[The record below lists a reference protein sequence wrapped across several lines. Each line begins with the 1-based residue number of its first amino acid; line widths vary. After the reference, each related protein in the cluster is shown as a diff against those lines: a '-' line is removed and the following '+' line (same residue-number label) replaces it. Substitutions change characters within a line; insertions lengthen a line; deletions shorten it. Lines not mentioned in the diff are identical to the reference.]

1 MAFSFAPPGY
11 TCGPG
16 IVVLPHL
23 TKSMIMLRHPSTTLA
38 TVAILVAG
46 FLAAPPAQAQ
56 DYPNKPVRIVIG
68 LAAGGGIDVIARVV
82 AQKMTENLGQ
92 PVLVENKPGA
102 SGIIAAEFVAK
113 AAPDGY
119 TLMIAPSGPMVF
131 NAVMFSKLS
140 YSPIRDYVPIGMVAN
155 FPLIA
160 VVNAATPIKT
170 MRELADYAKANPA
183 RANYAAS
190 TAAFQLTTELF
201 NIHAGTA
208 MQNITYKGTNESVAS
223 VIAGDVLMTFADSG
237 PASAA
242 MRGGKVRGLAVTA
255 PRRMTAFP
263 DLPTMLEAGFPQLDV
278 QLWGGLFAPAGTP
291 PAIVKKLEDEL
302 AKALKSPDV
311 VQRFNTLT
319 VNAGGAAGPELG
331 AQMAAEIARWK
342 DVAQKANIKPNN

>member
-1 MAFSFAPPGY
+1 MK
-11 TCGPG
+11 T
-16 IVVLPHL
+16 VN
-23 TKSMIMLRHPSTTLA
+23 TLRVPLCNALCATLIALGTSGTAHAQEDPRNYPS
-38 TVAILVAG
+38 
-46 FLAAPPAQAQ
+46 
-56 DYPNKPVRIVIG
+56 KPVRIVIG
-68 LAAGGGIDVIARVV
+68 LAAGGGIDVIARIV
-82 AQKMTENLGQ
+82 AQKMSESMGQ

-119 TLMIAPSGPMVF
+119 TLSIAPSGPMVF
-131 NAVMFSKLS
+131 NQVMFTKLP
-140 YSPIRDYVPIGMVAN
+140 YSSVKDYIPVGMVAN

-160 VVNAATPIKT
+160 VVNAATPVKT

-208 MQNITYKGTNESVAS
+208 LQNITYKGTNESVAS
-223 VIAGDVLMTFADSG
+223 VIAGDVLVTIADSG

-242 MRGGKVRGLAVTA
+242 IRGGKVRGLAVTA
-255 PRRMTAFP
+255 PKRMAAFP
-263 DLPTMLEAGFPQLDV
+263 DLPTMAEAGFPQLDV

-291 PAIVKKLEDEL
+291 AAIVKKLEDEL
-302 AKALKSPDV
+302 SKALTSPDV
-311 VQRFNTLT
+311 AQRFNTLT
-319 VNAGGAAGPELG
+319 VNAGGATGVELG

>member
-1 MAFSFAPPGY
+1 MRFNLGTIGLRIARF
-11 TCGPG
+11 T
-16 IVVLPHL
+16 LP
-23 TKSMIMLRHPSTTLA
+23 
-38 TVAILVAG
+38 V
-46 FLAAPPAQAQ
+46 LAAVSLHAHAQ
-56 DYPNKPVRIVIG
+56 DYPAKPVRIVIG

-82 AQKMTENLGQ
+82 AKNITENMGQ

-140 YSPIRDYVPIGMVAN
+140 YSPVKDFIPIGTVAS

-160 VVNAATPIKT
+160 VVNSASPVKT

-183 RANYAAS
+183 KANYAAS

-201 NIHAGTA
+201 NIQAGTA
-208 MQNITYKGTNESVAS
+208 LQNITYKGTNESVAS
-223 VIAGDVLMTFADSG
+223 VIAGDVLTTIADSG

-242 MRGGKVRGLAVTA
+242 IRGGKVRGLAVTS
-255 PRRMTAFP
+255 PKRMAAFP
-263 DLPTMLEAGFPQLDV
+263 DLPTMAEAGFPQLDV

-291 PAIVKKLEDEL
+291 AAIVKKLEDEL
-302 AKALKSPDV
+302 AKALKSADV
-311 VQRFNTLT
+311 LQRFNTLT
-319 VNAGGAAGPELG
+319 VNAGGATGAELG
-331 AQMAAEIARWK
+331 VQISSEIARWK
-342 DVAQKANIKPNN
+342 EVAQKAGIKPNN